1 VMAASIARENL
12 DEMKGALLSSLR
24 LALFLTLPA
33 IVGLIIFRLQILH
46 VLFERGAF
54 TRPVT
59 MLTAEILVGY
69 AVGLTFYVGNRI
81 LAPAFYA
88 MHDTRTPV
96 LTGMA
101 AVGAN
106 IAISLLLMGPL
117 GATGLALATAAASGC
132 NFLLL
137 FACLRQRIG
146 LLGGRR
152 MLGAVGRVA
161 LACVPMAAWGILAQ
175 RWWDVLSMSDP
186 IQAAAVLGG
195 ELLAAAAVFVASAV
209 ALGCEETGWALGF
222 LGRGRG
228 KAGGATGF

>member
-1 VMAASIARENL
+1 
-12 DEMKGALLSSLR
+12 
-24 LALFLTLPA
+24 
-33 IVGLIIFRLQILH
+33 GLIVFRLQILH

-59 MLTAEILVGY
+59 LLTAEILVGF

-101 AVGAN
+101 AVAVN
-106 IAISLLLMGPL
+106 IVTSLLLMRPL
-117 GATGLALATAAASGC
+117 GVTGLALATAAASGC

-137 FACLRQRIG
+137 FACLRRRIG

-152 MLGAVGRVA
+152 MLGAVARVA
-161 LACVPMAAWGILAQ
+161 LACLPMAAWGILAQ
-175 RWWDVLSMSDP
+175 RWWDILGMP
-186 IQAAAVLGG
+186 HQLQATAVLCG
-195 ELLAAAAVFVASAV
+195 ELLVAAGVFVASAV
-209 ALGCEETGWALGF
+209 AVGCEEPGWALGL
-222 LGRGRG
+222 LGRGRERVQG
-228 KAGGATGF
+228 PTGF